1 MSAEG
6 KEMKRHLW
14 KRIQEVLVTAVLLT
28 LAASVPASAG
38 VWKTGE
44 DDPDSWWYD
53 HQDGTW
59 AVGWELIDGNR
70 DGLGEWYLFD
80 EDGWLITDFV
90 TKEGYEVD
98 ENGAWVQNG
107 AVVHVRMD
115 GSGTASGGG
124 AASGSGAASGGGTGS
139 SGNTGA
145 AQAAADVPPGKYRMD
160 RLIYNDGSS
169 REAPSDRTWYLECAP
184 WGSGMITAFSS
195 VDKKGG
201 QTLRYQ
207 EYQKEGSGRWIF
219 RDEEDGA
226 VTRLLWNRESGTIEV
241 TDADLSRHYI
251 RIE

>member
-1 MSAEG
+1 MAEGLKRLAALSAEE
-6 KEMKRHLW
+6 KEMKKHLR
-14 KRIQEVLVTAVLLT
+14 KRIQEM
-28 LAASVPASAG
+28 LAAAVILALAGSVPVSAG

-115 GSGTASGGG
+115 GSGTASGN
-124 AASGSGAASGGGTGS
+124 GTQS
-139 SGNTGA
+139 SGNNSA

-160 RLIYNDGSS
+160 RLIYNDGGS
-169 REAPSDRTWYLECAP
+169 REAPADRTWYLECAP

-226 VTRLLWNRESGTIEV
+226 VTRLLWNRDSGTIEV
-241 TDADLSRHYI
+241 TDADLVRHYI